1 MSVRAGSAAPPNAQ
15 QPVDTPASV
24 PARQPRKA
32 AFASFLGS
40 LVEYYDFFI
49 YGSAAAL
56 IFPTVFFPSE
66 SPATGTLAALA
77 TFGVGYIARPIGA
90 VALGHYGDRIG
101 RKRVL
106 VFTLVLMGVSTF
118 LIGCLPGFGSIGI
131 AAPILLVVLRL
142 MQGASAA
149 GEQSG
154 ANSLTLEHSPEGSRA
169 FYTSFTM
176 SGTQAGQLIATLVF
190 IPVAA
195 LPEDMLMAWGWRI
208 PFLVSGILTIVAL
221 FVRRTME
228 ETPVFREAER
238 DNDLVEIPVVE
249 LFENYRLQMVRVI
262 ACSLFAVSGTIMTV
276 FALAYGTGE
285 AGLER
290 QTLLW
295 AGVIANIMQLFAIPL
310 WAMLGDKIGRRPVY
324 LAGIVG
330 AIAAFFF
337 YFEAMSIGSVPLI
350 FAVSAFFGAA
360 ASGVSG
366 VGPTFFAEMFDTRV
380 RFSGIAISTQ
390 IGFAFAGFA
399 PSIGYALLGTGTHGW
414 IPVAAFGSVCLLV
427 AGLSAVTAPETRSV
441 AITELG
447 KK

>member
-1 MSVRAGSAAPPNAQ
+1 MSVRAGSAAHPDAQ
-15 QPVDTPASV
+15 QPVGTPASV

-90 VALGHYGDRIG
+90 VALGHYGDRVG

-118 LIGCLPGFGSIGI
+118 LIGCLPGFVSIGI

-176 SGTQAGQLIATLVF
+176 SGTQAGQLVATLVF

-195 LPEDMLMAWGWRI
+195 LPEDMLMTWGWRI
-208 PFLVSGILTIVAL
+208 PFLVS
-221 FVRRTME
+221 
-228 ETPVFREAER
+228 
-238 DNDLVEIPVVE
+238 
-249 LFENYRLQMVRVI
+249 
-262 ACSLFAVSGTIMTV
+262 
-276 FALAYGTGE
+276 
-285 AGLER
+285 
-290 QTLLW
+290 
-295 AGVIANIMQLFAIPL
+295 
-310 WAMLGDKIGRRPVY
+310 
-324 LAGIVG
+324 
-330 AIAAFFF
+330 
-337 YFEAMSIGSVPLI
+337 
-350 FAVSAFFGAA
+350 
-360 ASGVSG
+360 
-366 VGPTFFAEMFDTRV
+366 
-380 RFSGIAISTQ
+380 
-390 IGFAFAGFA
+390 
-399 PSIGYALLGTGTHGW
+399 
-414 IPVAAFGSVCLLV
+414 
-427 AGLSAVTAPETRSV
+427 
-441 AITELG
+441 
-447 KK
+447 